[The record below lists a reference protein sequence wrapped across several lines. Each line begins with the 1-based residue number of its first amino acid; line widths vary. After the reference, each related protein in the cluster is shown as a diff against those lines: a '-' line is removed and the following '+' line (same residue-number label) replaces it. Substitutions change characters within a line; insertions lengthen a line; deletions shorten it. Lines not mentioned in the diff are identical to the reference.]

1 MILLRIFKNNR
12 TSGAVALVILALAV
26 FTRSFIL
33 GVEPGGSGVVSGY
46 YGMPFYNLIFG
57 AIHTKPILNHI
68 ITLLLVIFL
77 GYTLI
82 RIGVRYLLL
91 DYRSLMP
98 GIFFLFFI
106 MALPSTQQISPALV
120 GSIFYLFCFAI
131 LFDAHD
137 KEPNTFSIFTASFIL
152 VLGSMFYLKLIWFI
166 PLIWASLFTLRTAT
180 WRELLYPVVAYIML
194 GVFLIAWYWGLMDN
208 MEGLGELI
216 RNNLAFNGALKPYH
230 FSIYIYYGYLL
241 LLVLVASIYMVNR
254 FQTRKTV
261 TQNIY
266 QVLFFMFVA
275 GMLFF
280 VFIERFEPST
290 LVFIAF
296 PVSYVLSN
304 YFHKKKNHWSEEVA
318 LWIVIGLLVYVQI
331 KI

>member
-1 MILLRIFKNNR
+1 MILLQIFKNNR
-12 TSGAVALVILALAV
+12 TSGAVGLVMLVLAV
-26 FTRSFIL
+26 FARSIIL
-33 GVEPGGSGVVSGY
+33 GVEPNGSGEMSGY
-46 YGMPFYNLIFG
+46 VGMPFYNLIFG
-57 AIHTKPILNHI
+57 SIHTKPILNHI

-98 GIFFLFFI
+98 GTFFLFFT
-106 MALPSTQQISPALV
+106 MALPSTQQVSPALV
-120 GSIFYLFCFAI
+120 ASIFFLFCFAI

-137 KEPNTFSIFTASFIL
+137 KQPNTFSIFTASFVL
-152 VLGSMFYLKLIWFI
+152 MLGSMFYLKLIWFI
-166 PLIWASLFTLRTAT
+166 PLVWGSLLTLRSAT

-194 GVFLIAWYWGLMDN
+194 WIFLIAWYWGVMDN
-208 MEGLGELI
+208 MDGFNELI
-216 RNNLAFNGALKPYH
+216 RNNLAFKGALRPYH
-230 FSIYIYYGYLL
+230 FSTYLYYGYLL

-254 FQTRKTV
+254 FRTRKSV

-275 GMLFF
+275 GILFF

-290 LVFIAF
+290 LVFLSF

-304 YFHKKKNHWSEEVA
+304 YFHKKKNHWSEEMA
-318 LWIVIGLLVYVQI
+318 LWIVIGLLVFVQWMA
-331 KI
+331 